1 LETIA
6 ILSLAFGLGLLHAL
20 DADHVMAV
28 TGLAAT
34 QSKTKQCL
42 RFCRHWALGHGSA
55 MLMIGCAVILFGMT
69 IPETLSEQA
78 EALVGLI
85 LIALALWVFRD
96 LYRRRLYI
104 DFHQH
109 ADLPRDD
116 SWQQQRSAEDP
127 NKPRSDN
134 HSAILVGLLHG
145 TAGAAPFLLLLPLSS
160 QTTPMLSIS
169 YLLTFCV
176 GVVVAMLIFGGLLGQ
191 LYDFLGRY
199 GLSMINLLRGIVA
212 CSSLALG
219 LYLLGA
225 F

>member
-1 LETIA
+1 METFT

-34 QSKTKQCL
+34 QSKTKRCL
-42 RFCRHWALGHGSA
+42 RFCRHWALGHGCA
-55 MLMIGCAVILFGMT
+55 MLMIGCAVILLGMA
-69 IPETLSEQA
+69 IPETLSGQA
-78 EALVGLI
+78 EALVGVI
-85 LIALALWVFRD
+85 LIGLALWVFSD
-96 LYRRRLYI
+96 LYRRRLHV

-109 ADLPRDD
+109 ADLPKHAH
-116 SWQQQRSAEDP
+116 WQQPGSVEDS
-127 NKPRSDN
+127 NKPHNHD

-160 QTTPMLSIS
+160 QTTPLLSIS
-169 YLLTFCV
+169 CLLTFCV
-176 GVVVAMLIFGGLLGQ
+176 GVVVAMLIFGGLLGR

-199 GLSMINLLRGIVA
+199 GLRMINLLRATVA
-212 CSSLALG
+212 CSSLGFG